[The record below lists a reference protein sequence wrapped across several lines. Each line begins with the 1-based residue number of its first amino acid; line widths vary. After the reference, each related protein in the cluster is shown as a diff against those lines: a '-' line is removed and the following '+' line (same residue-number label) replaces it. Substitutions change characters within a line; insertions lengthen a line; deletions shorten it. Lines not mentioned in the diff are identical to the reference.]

1 MSNLGF
7 LFNPTSIALVGISAS
22 DPFQPTRFAF
32 LLAHVEQ
39 FKGKLYVVHPKG
51 TREDFMG
58 VDVYPSLADIPGPVD
73 YVISTVS
80 RERTPQ
86 VATESTAKGVKAM
99 LVYTAGYSESGDKEG
114 IEAER
119 ELVRICREGNVRL
132 VGPNSMGIYCP
143 KSGMSFGPDVS
154 TEAGSIGFIGQSGGF
169 LMRSGALM
177 PQHGVRFSKII
188 SYGNAADLN
197 ECDYVEYLTQD
208 PDTKIIGAY
217 IEGTK
222 EPRRF
227 LKVLAEAAAAKP
239 TIIVKGGLTQ
249 AGSRAAAS
257 HTASLAGSKEVWE
270 AAIRQTGAIQVADLD
285 ELEDMFLTFQFVP
298 PPKGRRMVVLGTG
311 GGNGVFAADDCDR
324 EGFVLPP
331 FDAAMREKL
340 GGAKFTNPM
349 DNVLL
354 FGYKVGLGL
363 LQALSRMDEF
373 DCMLA
378 YLSADVVPQSVDTV
392 QHGLGR
398 TLDAVI
404 DFAKESPKPFLLVVT
419 PTYIEFGLKE
429 KAWNSGVLA
438 NYITTARATKALNR
452 MMSYYEM
459 KAQRQ
464 A

>member
-1 MSNLGF
+1 M
-7 LFNPTSIALVGISAS
+7 VGISAS
-22 DPFQPTRFAF
+22 DLMSPTRFAF

-39 FKGKLYVVHPKG
+39 FKGKLYVVHPTG

-73 YVISTVS
+73 HVISAVS
-80 RERTPQ
+80 RERTGQ
-86 VATESTAKGVKAM
+86 VAKECIAKGVKGI
-99 LVYTAGYSESGDKEG
+99 LVYTAGYSETGEKEG
-114 IEAER
+114 IETER
-119 ELVRICREGNVRL
+119 ELVRICREGNLRL
-132 VGPNSMGIYCP
+132 VGPNCMGIYCP
-143 KSGMSFGPDVS
+143 KSGMTFGPDVS
-154 TEAGSIGFIGQSGGF
+154 TEAGSVGFIGQSGGL

-177 PQHGVRFSKII
+177 PRHGVRFSKII
-188 SYGNAADLN
+188 SYGNAADLD
-197 ECDYVEYLTQD
+197 ECDYIEYLVQD

-217 IEGTK
+217 IEGVK
-222 EPRRF
+222 DGQRL
-227 LKVLAEAAAAKP
+227 LKVLKQAAAAKP

-270 AAIRQTGAIQVADLD
+270 AAMRQTGAIWVADLD
-285 ELEDMFLTFQFVP
+285 ELEDMFLAFQFVP
-298 PPKGRRMVVLGTG
+298 PPKGRRIVVLGTG
-311 GGNGVFAADDCDR
+311 GGNGVFAADDCER

-340 GGAKFTNPM
+340 GGANFTNPI

-354 FGYKVGLGL
+354 FGYKAGLGL

-398 TLDAVI
+398 TLEAVI
-404 DFAKESPKPFLLVVT
+404 DFAKESPKPLLLVIT
-419 PTYIEFGLKE
+419 PTYAEFGLKE

-438 NYITTARATKALNR
+438 LYPTTARATKALAR
-452 MMSYYEM
+452 LMSYYEM
-459 KAQRQ
+459 KAQRE